1 MTTHEL
7 EPTPTQIQVERIP
20 GFGTAGWSTMPESY
34 WGIAELQSFTRKP
47 SGHCY
52 LDLLESEQGRE
63 VAKVRA
69 TLFPSVAGKSR
80 TVAAFDFLPALK
92 GGDSYS

>member
-7 EPTPTQIQVERIP
+7 APTPTQIQVERIP
-20 GFGTAGWSTMPESY
+20 GFGTAGRSTMPESY

-52 LDLLESEQGRE
+52 LDLLESEQGGQGPRN
-63 VAKVRA
+63 A
-69 TLFPSVAGKSR
+69 
-80 TVAAFDFLPALK
+80 LPICRRQVSD
-92 GGDSYS
+92 GGCV